1 MLKKLILMT
10 LLLSSIYSCN
20 QQAESPSII
29 MMIGDGM
36 GISQVSTSMYS
47 SNNYTP
53 LERSH
58 YVGLSKTHSL
68 DNLVTDSAASGT
80 ALSSGVKTYN
90 GVLGLDK
97 DYNPVK
103 SILEISRDKGYMTA
117 IIVTST
123 IVHATPAAY
132 FSKSKSRYEYDN
144 IADELSKSGINFFV
158 GGGERYF
165 NDRDDKRDITNEM
178 VDYEFVN
185 SIENY
190 INTDSKNIG
199 FFTAYDDPVEKYLG
213 REPSLNDL
221 IDVTL
226 QKLKSF
232 NKPFFLLIEGSQIDW
247 AEHDNDP
254 EYLLSEMLEFD
265 AAVKSSYN
273 FAEKNK
279 NTLVVVTADH
289 ETGGASI
296 VDGNLEESITKTEY
310 SSENHTAEMV
320 PVYSFGY
327 NSSHFTGVY
336 DNTEIFDK
344 LKAIIGKWK
353 KYF

>member
-1 MLKKLILMT
+1 MLKKSILMI
-10 LLLSSIYSCN
+10 LFLSSIYSCN
-20 QQAESPSII
+20 KQTESPNII

-47 SNNYTP
+47 SDNYTP
-53 LERSH
+53 LERSE
-58 YVGLSKTHSL
+58 YVGLSKTHAL
-68 DNLVTDSAASGT
+68 DDLVTDSAASGT

-103 SILEISRDKGYMTA
+103 SILEICRDKGYMTA
-117 IIVTST
+117 ILVTST

-132 FSKSKSRYEYDN
+132 YSKSKSRYEYDN
-144 IADELSKSGINFFV
+144 IADELSKSNINLFS

-165 NDRDDKRDITNEM
+165 NDRDDKRDLINEM
-178 VDYEFVN
+178 VDYEFVSN
-185 SIENY
+185 LEDY
-190 INTDSKNIG
+190 KKTDSENIG
-199 FFTAYDDPVEKYLG
+199 FFTAYDDPEEKFLG

-254 EYLLSEMLEFD
+254 KYLLSEMLEFD
-265 AAVKSSYN
+265 AAIESSYN

-296 VDGNLEESITKTEY
+296 IDGSLKESFVKTEY

-320 PVYSFGY
+320 PVYSFGS
-327 NSSHFTGVY
+327 NSSYFTGVY

-344 LKAIIGKWK
+344 LKAIVGK
-353 KYF
+353 

>member
-1 MLKKLILMT
+1 MLKRSILMI
-10 LLLSSIYSCN
+10 LFLSSIYSCD
-20 QQAESPSII
+20 QQTESPNII

-47 SNNYTP
+47 SDNYTP
-53 LERSH
+53 LERSEF
-58 YVGLSKTHSL
+58 VGLSKTHSL
-68 DNLVTDSAASGT
+68 DDLVTDSAASGT

-132 FSKSKSRYEYDN
+132 FSKSKSRYEYEN
-144 IADELSKSGINFFV
+144 IADELSKSGINFFI

-165 NDRDDKRDITNEM
+165 NDRDDKRDLINEM
-178 VDYEFVN
+178 VDYEFVSN
-185 SIENY
+185 LEDY
-190 INTDSKNIG
+190 KKTDSENIG
-199 FFTAYDDPVEKYLG
+199 FFTAYDDPEEKYLG
-213 REPSLNDL
+213 REPSLDDL
-221 IDVTL
+221 IEVTL

-265 AAVKSSYN
+265 SAIESSYN

-296 VDGNLEESITKTEY
+296 IDGSLEESFVKTEY

-327 NSSHFTGVY
+327 NASYFRGVY

-344 LKAIIGKWK
+344 LKTIVEKWE

>member
-1 MLKKLILMT
+1 MFKKSILIILF
-10 LLLSSIYSCN
+10 LSSLYSCN
-20 QQAESPSII
+20 LQQESPNII

-47 SNNYTP
+47 SDNYTP
-53 LERSH
+53 LERSEFI
-58 YVGLSKTHSL
+58 GLSKTHAL
-68 DNLVTDSAASGT
+68 DDLVTDSAASGT
-80 ALSSGVKTYN
+80 ALSSGVKTFN

-97 DYNPVK
+97 NYNPVK
-103 SILEISRDKGYMTA
+103 SILEICRDKGYMTA
-117 IIVTST
+117 ILVTST

-144 IADELSKSGINFFV
+144 IAVELSKSNINLFV

-165 NDRDDKRDITNEM
+165 NDREDNRNLIEEM
-178 VDYEFVN
+178 RNYVFVKN
-185 SIENY
+185 LEEY
-190 INTDSKNIG
+190 KNTDSENIG
-199 FFTAYDDPVEKYLG
+199 FFTAYDDPIEKYLG
-213 REPSLNDL
+213 REPSLNDI
-221 IDVTL
+221 IDITL
-226 QKLKSF
+226 EKLKSF
-232 NKPFFLLIEGSQIDW
+232 NKPFFLLVEGSQIDW

-254 EYLLSEMLEFD
+254 KYLLSEMLEFD
-265 AAVKSSYN
+265 SAVKSSFD

-289 ETGGASI
+289 ETGGSSI
-296 VDGNLEESITKTEY
+296 IDGNLVESIVKTEY

-327 NSSHFTGVY
+327 NSSIFTGVY

-344 LKAIIGKWK
+344 LKTILEK
-353 KYF
+353 

>member
-1 MLKKLILMT
+1 
-10 LLLSSIYSCN
+10 
-20 QQAESPSII
+20 

-47 SNNYTP
+47 SDNYTP
-53 LERSH
+53 LERSQ

-68 DNLVTDSAASGT
+68 DDLVTDSAASGT

-132 FSKSKSRYEYDN
+132 FSKSKSRYEYEN
-144 IADELSKSGINFFV
+144 IADELSKSGINFFI

-165 NDRDDKRDITNEM
+165 NDRDDKRDIINEM

-185 SIENY
+185 SIEDY
-190 INTDSKNIG
+190 ENTDSKNIG
-199 FFTAYDDPVEKYLG
+199 FFTAYDDPIEKYLG
-213 REPSLNDL
+213 REPSLDNL
-221 IDVTL
+221 IEVTL

-265 AAVKSSYN
+265 AAIKSSYN

-310 SSENHTAEMV
+310 SSEKHTAEMV

-344 LKAIIGKWK
+344 LRTIIEK
-353 KYF
+353 

>member
-1 MLKKLILMT
+1 MFKKSILVILILSV
-10 LLLSSIYSCN
+10 LNSCDN
-20 QQAESPSII
+20 QSESPNII

-47 SNNYTP
+47 NDNHTP
-53 LERSH
+53 LERSE
-58 YVGLSKTHSL
+58 YIGLIKTHAIDDL
-68 DNLVTDSAASGT
+68 ITDSAASGT

-97 DYNPVK
+97 DFNPVK
-103 SILEISRDKGYMTA
+103 SILEICRDKGYMTA
-117 IIVTST
+117 ILVTST

-132 FSKSKSRYEYDN
+132 YSKSKSRYEYDN
-144 IADELSKSGINFFV
+144 IAVELSNSNINLFV

-165 NDRDDKRDITNEM
+165 NDREDNRNLMKEM
-178 VDYEFVN
+178 KSYVFVN
-185 SIENY
+185 GLEEYKNA
-190 INTDSKNIG
+190 DSKKIG
-199 FFTAYDDPVEKYLG
+199 FFTAYDDPSEKYLG
-213 REPSLNDL
+213 REPSLDDI
-221 IDVTL
+221 IDITL
-226 QKLKSF
+226 QKLKSY
-232 NKPFFLLIEGSQIDW
+232 NKPFFLLVEGSQIDW

-265 AAVKSSYN
+265 RAIKSSYDFVDN
-273 FAEKNK
+273 NK

-296 VDGNLEESITKTEY
+296 IDGDVEKSIVKTEY

-320 PVYSFGY
+320 PVYSYGY
-327 NSSHFTGVY
+327 NSSNFTGIY

-344 LKAIIGKWK
+344 LKSIIEK
-353 KYF
+353 

>member
-1 MLKKLILMT
+1 MLKKSILMI
-10 LLLSSIYSCN
+10 LFLSSIYSCN
-20 QQAESPSII
+20 KQTESPNII

-47 SNNYTP
+47 SDNYTP
-53 LERSH
+53 LERSE

-68 DNLVTDSAASGT
+68 DDLVTDSAASGT

-97 DYNPVK
+97 DYNLVK

-117 IIVTST
+117 ILVTST

-132 FSKSKSRYEYDN
+132 YSKSKSRYEYDY
-144 IADELSKSGINFFV
+144 IADELSKSNINLFI

-165 NDRDDKRDITNEM
+165 NDRDDKRDLINEM
-178 VDYEFVN
+178 VDYEFVSN
-185 SIENY
+185 LEDY
-190 INTDSKNIG
+190 RNTDSENIG
-199 FFTAYDDPVEKYLG
+199 FFTAYDDPEEKFLG

-254 EYLLSEMLEFD
+254 KYLLSEMLEFD
-265 AAVKSSYN
+265 AAIESSYN
-273 FAEKNK
+273 
-279 NTLVVVTADH
+279 L
-289 ETGGASI
+289 
-296 VDGNLEESITKTEY
+296 
-310 SSENHTAEMV
+310 
-320 PVYSFGY
+320 
-327 NSSHFTGVY
+327 
-336 DNTEIFDK
+336 
-344 LKAIIGKWK
+344 LKKIKIP
-353 KYF
+353 